1 MPSQDDERPPEPQRF
16 GPYLLVREIASGGM
30 ATVYEAVREG
40 EGGFRRK
47 VAVKRIHPH
56 LARDRAF
63 ADMFLDEA
71 RIAARIAHPNVCQ
84 VLDYGRHQGESFLAM
99 ELLDGHTLSQLLS
112 ALVRRSAG
120 EGTAHVPLVLGI
132 LAECA
137 EGLHAAHELRDDHGM
152 PLDVVHRDVSPQNLF
167 VTMDGEVKVVDFGVA
182 TARDKNHRTETN
194 EIKGKLA
201 YMSPEQAAG
210 RVDRRADVWA
220 LGVVL
225 WEALTLRR
233 LFRRGTQPETLAAV
247 ERDPIPRPSEVLP
260 GLPPALDDIVM
271 RALERDTA
279 RRTPDARTLALALHD
294 ALETFGGTSPR
305 TARAAIMRDLFPPG
319 AEPETAELPPT
330 VASRRRPEMPAPA
343 GRRWMAPL
351 AVLGGLAALAI
362 AAIGYGTATEPTS
375 ASRPSA
381 PSASSPE
388 PTRIALGAPAP
399 PPATPP
405 ITEAAPPTEPPP
417 SVAADPSSPPPRA
430 HRAPVVAEPP
440 PSSPPSPPA
449 TELAAPAELEGDGR
463 VTVPMGVA
471 VCFDRPCADRADAL
485 FGPRTLT
492 LPGGDH
498 RVYYVAFEGDAHGE
512 ATTTRT
518 DHVVVTSRAASVV
531 PRP

>member
-1 MPSQDDERPPEPQRF
+1 MHAQDDEPAMEPRRF
-16 GPYLLVREIASGGM
+16 GPYLLVREIAAGGM
-30 ATVYEAVREG
+30 ATVFEAVREG
-40 EGGFRRK
+40 DGGFRRK
-47 VAVKRIHPH
+47 VAIKRIHPH

-99 ELLDGHTLSQLLS
+99 ELLDGRTLSQLLA
-112 ALVRRSAG
+112 ALVRRSP
-120 EGTAHVPLVLGI
+120 ESLAHVPLVLGI

-137 EGLHAAHELRDDHGM
+137 EGLHAAHELRDDRGM

-182 TARDKNHRTETN
+182 SARDKNHRTETN

-247 ERDPIPRPSEVLP
+247 ERDPIPLPSSVRE
-260 GLPPALDDIVM
+260 GLAASLDHIVM
-271 RALERDTA
+271 SALERDPA
-279 RRTPDARTLALALHD
+279 RRTPDARTLALALYD
-294 ALETFGGTSPR
+294 ALETLGGTSPR
-305 TARAAIMRDLFPPG
+305 TARAAFMRELFPPG
-319 AEPETAELPPT
+319 GDPEQTELPAT
-330 VASRRRPEMPAPA
+330 VAARRRPETPPSRAGRWMLPVALVAGIGALSIAAMRTTGVTDIESGSNATNPVAPTASPARVAPA
-343 GRRWMAPL
+343 AAPPPVTTVVEAAEPEQAAT
-351 AVLGGLAALAI
+351 AV
-362 AAIGYGTATEPTS
+362 ATEPAPRSSHAGRAAMVERTHRD
-375 ASRPSA
+375 APSA
-381 PSASSPE
+381 PATE
-388 PTRIALGAPAP
+388 V
-399 PPATPP
+399 ATPS
-405 ITEAAPPTEPPP
+405 EQ
-417 SVAADPSSPPPRA
+417 
-430 HRAPVVAEPP
+430 AEP
-440 PSSPPSPPA
+440 
-449 TELAAPAELEGDGR
+449 EGDGR

-471 VCFDRPCADRADAL
+471 VCFDRPCVDRSDAL

-492 LPGGDH
+492 LSGGEH
-498 RVYYVAFEGDAHGE
+498 GVYYVAFEGDAHGA
-512 ATTTRT
+512 ATTTRI